1 MTADSLHFKG
11 EFLMKFL
18 SKELLRARD
27 EAFASALR
35 RDVAN
40 DAGNKIY
47 SKYRIEP
54 IVLFENGIQKSEA
67 AGYMVDPYIKRNSPD
82 ENFHKIACNV
92 TEYRIP
98 FEGDERLFRYTTNPY
113 PFYPYGRLEGEMFVI
128 SVREGD
134 ETYLS
139 DYDYNLNLLRSCVE
153 RVSKAVRCYNTD
165 LRETMIYFSRELLS
179 CESKEYI
186 DANDHEYY
194 L

>member
-1 MTADSLHFKG
+1 MDSLHFKG

-18 SKELLRARD
+18 AKELFRARD

-35 RDVAN
+35 RD
-40 DAGNKIY
+40 DAGDKIY

-54 IVLFENGIQKSEA
+54 IVLHERGIQKSEA
-67 AGYMVDPYIKRNSPD
+67 TGYMVDPYKRSSSD
-82 ENFHKIACNV
+82 ERFYRTVCNI

-113 PFYPYGRLEGEMFVI
+113 PFYPYGRLEDETFVI

-139 DYDYNLNLLRSCVE
+139 DYDYNLNLLRGCVE
-153 RVSKAVRCYNTD
+153 RVSKAVRCYNAD
-165 LRETMIYFSRELLS
+165 LKETMIYCSRELLS
-179 CESKEYI
+179 NESREFIEAKGH
-186 DANDHEYY
+186 HEFY